1 MKPIKHGAYLG
12 RCGICTG
19 KIHNTNVWTNKTAVV
34 MNAKYTC
41 GACLVE
47 LLDAAKIAEKEHNK
61 ILESVKDGPLSVLP
75 YLLDEETGR
84 IKLRGK
90 L

>member
-1 MKPIKHGAYLG
+1 MKPIKYGAYLG
-12 RCGICTG
+12 RCGICAS
-19 KIHNTNVWTNKTAVV
+19 KIHNTDVWINKTAVL

-47 LLDAAKIAEKEHNK
+47 LLDAAKIAEKEQNK
-61 ILESVKDGPLSVLP
+61 VLESVKDGPISVLP

>member
-19 KIHNTNVWTNKTAVV
+19 KIHNTDVWINKTAVL

-41 GACLVE
+41 GVCLVE
-47 LLDAAKIAEKEHNK
+47 LLSAAKIAEKEQNK
-61 ILESVKDGPLSVLP
+61 VLESVKEGPISVLP

-84 IKLRGK
+84 IKLRAN